1 MLISWQKTLSAWFHV
16 RNRTTLKQ
24 NISIPV
30 STLIVIDFIVFRID
44 WKDLVVVWGVVS
56 FGGNLIFK
64 MLSV

>member
-1 MLISWQKTLSAWFHV
+1 MLISWPKTLSAWFHV

-44 WKDLVVVWGVVS
+44 WKDLVVVWGVVL